1 MASFDYTIKDVHGI
15 HARPA
20 TELFKLSKQFGSAV
34 KATKDGKE
42 VAFKGVMGIMAPGAK
57 QGDTVTFSFDGP
69 DADAECLA
77 FKEFMEANL

>member
-34 KATKDGKE
+34 KA
-42 VAFKGVMGIMAPGAK
+42 
-57 QGDTVTFSFDGP
+57 
-69 DADAECLA
+69 
-77 FKEFMEANL
+77 NLRMVRKLHSRVLWELWHWR

>member
-34 KATKDGKE
+34 KA
-42 VAFKGVMGIMAPGAK
+42 
-57 QGDTVTFSFDGP
+57 
-69 DADAECLA
+69 
-77 FKEFMEANL
+77 NLRMVRKLHSRVLWELWHWALSRVIQ

>member
-34 KATKDGKE
+34 KAAKDGKE
-42 VAFKGVMGIMAPGAK
+42 VASTYPDFL
-57 QGDTVTFSFDGP
+57 FDPIRLEYNGEEYHIQLEK
-69 DADAECLA
+69 ECKKSESELRYTEDY
-77 FKEFMEANL
+77 F